1 MNNVVNLCRSFS
13 ASSSGFVRQPVR
25 FIKHVHNAISSS
37 IINKPIPSVGACET
51 FCTTVKCKNKFYDV
65 WT

>member
-1 MNNVVNLCRSFS
+1 MNNVVNLYR
-13 ASSSGFVRQPVR
+13 SSGFACQTVR
-25 FIKHVHNAISSS
+25 FIKHVHKAISSS
-37 IINKPIPSVGACET
+37 IVNKPIPSADASET